1 MSKKN
6 GWILPAAL
14 GAVALILI
22 LIFCLPVRQ
31 PTFFEGAQ
39 QIHLNVSELFVTDAK
54 PDSAREAAKLEAG
67 DPAIAELEAIFRD
80 YKLYRTFKYFDTLDG
95 ATTYS
100 GDNAMS
106 TVSVAFVTEEKDFH
120 NLSLHGKYLHF
131 DNHLWRIGRN
141 QSDWDELAQR
151 LKDFIFEHSEEENT
165 N

>member
-14 GAVALILI
+14 GAVALVLI
-22 LIFCLPVRQ
+22 LIFCIPVRQ

-39 QIHLNVSELFVTDAK
+39 QIHLNVSELFVTNAK

-80 YKLYRTFKYFDTLDG
+80 YRLYRTFKYFDTLDG
-95 ATTYS
+95 ATTYYGENGARTFVMGILNEG
-100 GDNAMS
+100 GDH
-106 TVSVAFVTEEKDFH
+106 H
-120 NLSLHGKYLHF
+120 NLSIHGKYLQYG
-131 DNHLWRIGRN
+131 NHLWRIGRN

-151 LKDFIFEHSEEENT
+151 LKDFISEHSEEENT